1 MSQDTAEPAPI
12 PPCPRCSAAHVVRGG
27 LTHNGVPSFRCRD
40 CGRRFVERPRKGP
53 VGDDQRKLV
62 ERLLAERLSLRAIAR
77 ITGRSRSWLQ
87 AFVNALY
94 EHETPW
100 EPGPLR
106 LPKKSRA
113 RS

>member
-1 MSQDTAEPAPI
+1 MG
-12 PPCPRCSAAHVVRGG
+12 HVIRAGT
-27 LTHNGVPSFRCRD
+27 THNGVPSFRCRD

-77 ITGRSRSWLQ
+77 VTGRSRSWLQ

-94 EHETPW
+94 REDTPW
-100 EPGPLR
+100 EPGPL
-106 LPKKSRA
+106 KKSRA